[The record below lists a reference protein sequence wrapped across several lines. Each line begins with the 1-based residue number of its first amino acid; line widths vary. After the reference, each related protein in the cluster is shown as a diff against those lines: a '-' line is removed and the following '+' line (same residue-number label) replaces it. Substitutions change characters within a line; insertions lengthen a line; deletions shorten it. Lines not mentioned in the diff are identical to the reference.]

1 MDCWF
6 YLTIFFIF
14 LLAKSAGEHPQQMP
28 VALQLFAVAAV
39 AASAPPSEM
48 GSIWFLSHDSCMF
61 NIHAC
66 GFFRIVSPKTV
77 RWTIRNEYV
86 GLTGSC
92 WWCSSTSMWNKH
104 IYYHRIQ
111 PKWGCQKVQLKNHSK
126 KYRQWRT
133 CASSIMSWD
142 VRLLYIYIYLFIII
156 NICIYIYIVCIYIY
170 IYICV
175 CVCVCVYLCVCIYIY
190 ICVYMC
196 VYIYMCVYMNVYNN
210 GYGPWMVSRGFKYPT
225 CIQPLG
231 LSSSGES

>member
-1 MDCWF
+1 MLGGGFLPTRRRTKTALFLSFSGGSPLEIRIIPWCARNSMPREISIRSHWKKKHVPFYPKMDCWF
-6 YLTIFFIF
+6 YLTICFIF

-142 VRLLYIYIYLFIII
+142 VRLLYIYIYLFI
-156 NICIYIYIVCIYIY
+156 YYY
-170 IYICV
+170 
-175 CVCVCVYLCVCIYIY
+175 
-190 ICVYMC
+190 
-196 VYIYMCVYMNVYNN
+196 
-210 GYGPWMVSRGFKYPT
+210 
-225 CIQPLG
+225 
-231 LSSSGES
+231 